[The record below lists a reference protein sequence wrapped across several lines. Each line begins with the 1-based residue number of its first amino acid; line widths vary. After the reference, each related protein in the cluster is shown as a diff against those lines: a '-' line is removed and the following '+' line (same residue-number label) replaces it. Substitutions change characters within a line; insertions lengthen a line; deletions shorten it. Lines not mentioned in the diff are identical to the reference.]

1 MFRAHPIDPRTLQ
14 GVDLEKQL
22 LACLKELS
30 RAFND
35 AVLLE
40 LYQAEALQAATGQ
53 GGGGRSDQESGR
65 KRRHHDFDKP

>member
-1 MFRAHPIDPRTLQ
+1 MHCAHPIDPRTRQ

-35 AVLLE
+35 GALLE
-40 LYQAEALQAATGQ
+40 LYQAEALKAASGQ
-53 GGGGRSDQESGR
+53 GGGGRSDQERGG
-65 KRRHHDFDKP
+65 KRRHHDLGKP